1 VSEPTGPVLLR
12 FDHAS
17 LAYGRARVVE
27 DVHGSVHGG
36 EAVALIGPNG
46 AGKSTLLRAV
56 LGLVDALHAEYARDG
71 VRVNAIMPGTID
83 TPGNRAAQPD
93 ADRSGWTQPAAIGR
107 VILFLCGDEG
117 AAISGAQI
125 PV

>member
-1 VSEPTGPVLLR
+1 MSEPTGPVLLR

-27 DVHGSVHGG
+27 DVHGTVHGG

-56 LGLVDALHAEYARDG
+56 LGLVDVVSGGIGPTYALSLRPAQLFPHAA
-71 VRVNAIMPGTID
+71 P
-83 TPGNRAAQPD
+83 
-93 ADRSGWTQPAAIGR
+93 PAS
-107 VILFLCGDEG
+107 D
-117 AAISGAQI
+117 
-125 PV
+125 